1 MKFMDLVV
9 KENSLKEEIRKVF
22 EEVLASGQYVGGR
35 YVEEFEKEFA
45 RWTGTKYCV
54 SVSSGTDALKYALM
68 ALDIGSGDE
77 VITTPLTF
85 IATAE
90 AIVLVG
96 AKPVFVDVNSD
107 TFLIDPSLLEEKIT
121 ERTRAI
127 IPVHLFGAVCDMEKI
142 REVATKYGIAVVED
156 AAQAHGAVYK
166 GKKAGSLG
174 DIATFSFYPT
184 KNLSAFGEA
193 GAVTTDS
200 AELARKVN
208 LIKNHGQTQPY
219 YHELL
224 GENGRMDAI
233 QAGILLAKLKY
244 LDKWNEKRR
253 KLAELYV
260 KELQEIEEIKLQKVL
275 PGSQSVY
282 HLFVILTPRRERLLK
297 FLEAKGI
304 PVRIYYPVPL
314 HLQPV
319 FRYLG
324 YKKGDFPNAEL
335 ISSQLLALPIG
346 PWMEDKDVIEIARAV
361 KEGLV
366 EKKMKG

>member
-9 KENSLKEEIRKVF
+9 KENSLREEIRKVF
-22 EEVLASGQYVGGR
+22 EDVLASGQYVGGR
-35 YVEEFEKEFA
+35 YVEEFEREFA

-54 SVSSGTDALKYALM
+54 SVSSGTDALKYALK
-68 ALDIGSGDE
+68 ALDIGPGDE

-96 AKPVFVDVNSD
+96 AKPVFVDVDSD
-107 TFLIDPSLLEEKIT
+107 SFLLDPSLLEEKIT
-121 ERTRAI
+121 EKTKAI
-127 IPVHLFGAVCDMEKI
+127 IPVHLFGAVCDMDRIK
-142 REVATKYGIAVVED
+142 EVASKYGIAVVED

-166 GKKAGSLG
+166 GGKAGSLG
-174 DIATFSFYPT
+174 DIAAFSFYPT

-208 LIKNHGQTQPY
+208 LIKNHGQTKPY

-233 QAGILLAKLKY
+233 QAGVLLAKLKY
-244 LDKWNEKRR
+244 LEKWNEKRR
-253 KLAELYV
+253 RLAEVYIQ
-260 KELQEIEEIKLQKVL
+260 ELQGIEEVKFQKI
-275 PGSQSVY
+275 PADSQSVY
-282 HLFVILTPRRERLLK
+282 HLFVILTPYRKSLAK
-297 FLEAKGI
+297 FLEARGI
-304 PVRIYYPVPL
+304 PARIYYPVPL

-319 FRYLG
+319 FDYLG
-324 YKKGDFPNAEL
+324 YKEGDFPNAEL
-335 ISSQLLALPIG
+335 ISKQLLALPMG
-346 PWMEDKDVIEIARAV
+346 PWMEEEEVVEVSKAV
-361 KEGLV
+361 KEGLAV
-366 EKKMKG
+366 SALK